1 MSGSE
6 RVCNNCNKPT
16 RLDRALTVQKNGR
29 LVAVICEGC
38 QQAQKIQ
45 VTLDKPAVNQ
55 QWEFYQYFPVEA

>member
-6 RVCNNCNKPT
+6 RACSNCNRPT

-29 LVAVICEGC
+29 LITVICEDC

-45 VTLDKPAVNQ
+45 ITLDRPQQ
-55 QWEFYQYFPVEA
+55 QWQFYQYFPVEA